1 MEHDCVGRPKQNNNN
16 NSNSNTNSNNN
27 DKLLMLLLLKPLGV
41 AEPHEGHQGS
51 ATANTTSAANPNIV
65 FP

>member
-1 MEHDCVGRPKQNNNN
+1 MEHDCVRRPKQNNNN
-16 NSNSNTNSNNN
+16 NSNSNSNNN
-27 DKLLMLLLLKPLGV
+27 DNLLMLLLLKPLGG

-65 FP
+65 IP